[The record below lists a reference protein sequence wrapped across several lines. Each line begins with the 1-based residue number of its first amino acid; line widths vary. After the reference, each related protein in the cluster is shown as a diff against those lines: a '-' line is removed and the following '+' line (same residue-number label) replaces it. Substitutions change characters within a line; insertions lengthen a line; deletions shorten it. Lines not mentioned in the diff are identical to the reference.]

1 MAQSPSPAH
10 TPSGEHAPA
19 EYHRGEMSV
28 KDHRSMYMR
37 FNGMIHWGSTL
48 VAALVAF
55 LVLWLCAHI
64 PFIAAVIVSAVIIG
78 VGVWM
83 NRNTGHNA
91 GY

>member
-1 MAQSPSPAH
+1 MAGGQTAGDH
-10 TPSGEHAPA
+10 TPA
-19 EYHRGEMSV
+19 EYHRGEMQV
-28 KDHRSMYMR
+28 ADHKSMYMR
-37 FNGMIHWGSTL
+37 FNGMVHWGCTFI
-48 VAALVAF
+48 AALVAF

-64 PFIAAVIVSAVIIG
+64 AFLGSLIVALVIIG